1 MRSRRSVCVSMLTV
15 FFVMVISLGSAG
27 ALDFDDYDNTW
38 HKVKFKIKAVCEDQG
53 DEALSSVSDKDS
65 AWIYIEDFDVA
76 PNGSL
81 VTQDNDGVWQANAIT
96 LNVIGGTADDMLLE
110 LDAPVSVIDDSPG
123 DEVTVTVNALQVRLK
138 GKENKDAELKS
149 SKLTGVSGQA
159 TLDLGVGPDF
169 VCYSSLAVSGNYKKN
184 GPPDDVTEDTGL
196 PPAP

>member
-1 MRSRRSVCVSMLTV
+1 MRGRGLI
-15 FFVMVISLGSAG
+15 FIPLLAIFLVIGIAFSAS
-27 ALDFDDYDNTW
+27 ALVFDDYDNTW

-53 DEALSSVSDKDS
+53 DLALSSVSEKDN
-65 AWIYIEDFDVA
+65 AWIYIEDFEVA
-76 PNGSL
+76 PNGFL
-81 VTQDNDGVWQANAIT
+81 VTQDEDGVWQAKAIT

-169 VCYSSLAVSGNYKKN
+169 VCNSSLAVSGKYKKN
-184 GPPDDVTEDTGL
+184 GPPDDVTDDTGL